1 MITAKAAPA
10 RVFGSGIRR
19 REDPRL
25 LTGTARYT
33 ADFTLPGMAHAAIL
47 RSPHGHARIRSIN
60 TNRAKRAPGVVAV
73 FTGADTETAL
83 KCIPCA
89 WLLPNAGLNI
99 SPYRAIAIDVVRY
112 VGDAVAVVVAESD
125 YQAYDAVE
133 LIDVDYE
140 PLPAVIDPEKAAAAG
155 APQLHQEA
163 PGNLAFHWTVEGG
176 DINAAFKSADVVVRD
191 RIIQQR
197 LIPTAMEPRGAV
209 AQFTPATGELTLW
222 NTTQNP
228 HIVRFIMSLVTGV
241 PEDRLRVVA
250 PEVGG
255 GFGSK
260 IPQIQGD
267 FISVFCS
274 MKLGRPVKWIETRS
288 ENYQSTTH
296 GRDHVQDVE
305 LAATKDGRILGLR
318 GTVWAGMGAYLS
330 TAAPGIPTILHGLM
344 LSGPYQVPAVKED
357 VYGVYTNTTPVE
369 AYRGAGRPEATFMLE
384 RMIDLLAHKIGLDP
398 VQVRQ
403 RNLIPRFE
411 NGHDVITGLKYDSG
425 NYQAA
430 LEKALTHVDYEN
442 LRREQAAMRA
452 KGRYIGIGVTTYVEI
467 CGLGPSQVAGAVG
480 FQGGLW
486 ESAIVRVHPSGKVN
500 VFIGASPHGQGEETT
515 FAQVVADELGVAVAD
530 VKIVHGDTD
539 NTPMGWGTYGSRTTA
554 VGGAALAVATRKIKE
569 KAKLLASHLLEAA
582 VEDMDYG
589 DGKFFVKGFPD
600 RHKTIQDIALMA
612 NVAWNL
618 PQGMEAG
625 LEASSFYDPPNFT
638 YPFGAHVAVVE
649 VDPETGTVRLQRYVA
664 VDDCGPQINPVI
676 VEGQVQ
682 GGVVQGVGQA
692 LWEEA
697 VYDDNGQLLTGSL
710 ADYAIPRA
718 DVLPDIEVLS
728 TVTPSPHHPLGVK
741 GIGEAGTIAS
751 TAATYNAVI
760 DALQPFGVQSL
771 RMPLTPER
779 VWRAITK
786 ARSAAGR
793 GAPASDELGGVK
805 GSPPSKKKGA

>member
-1 MITAKAAPA
+1 MTVTMKPA
-10 RVFGSGIRR
+10 RIFGSGIRR

-25 LTGTARYT
+25 ITGTARYT
-33 ADFTLPGMAHAAIL
+33 DDITLPGMVHAAVL
-47 RSPHGHARIRSIN
+47 RSPHAHARIARLD
-60 TNRAKRAPGVVAV
+60 TQRATGAPGVVAV
-73 FTGADTETAL
+73 FTGADVEGAL
-83 KCIPCA
+83 NPIPCA
-89 WLLPNAGLNI
+89 WLLPNAELKI
-99 SPYRAIAIDVVRY
+99 AQYRALAKDVVRY
-112 VGDAVAVVVAESD
+112 VGDAVAVVVAESP
-125 YQAYDAVE
+125 YQAADALD

-140 PLPAVIDPEKAAAAG
+140 PMPATVDPEKAAQKN
-155 APQLHQEA
+155 APQLHAEI
-163 PGNLAFHWTVEGG
+163 PGNVAFHWTLAGG
-176 DINAAFKSADVVVRD
+176 DVDAAFKSADVIIRD
-191 RIIQQR
+191 RIHQQR
-197 LIPTAMEPRGAV
+197 LIPTAMETRGAV
-209 AQFTPATGELTLW
+209 AQFVPATGELTLW

-260 IPQIQGD
+260 IAQIQGD
-267 FISVFCS
+267 FITTFCS
-274 MKLGRPVKWIETRS
+274 MKLGRPVKWQESRS
-288 ENYQSTTH
+288 ENYVSTTH
-296 GRDHVQDVE
+296 GRDHVQDIE
-305 LAATKDGRILGLR
+305 LAATKDGRVTALR
-318 GTVWAGMGAYLS
+318 ATVWAGMGAYLS

-344 LSGPYQVPAVKED
+344 LSGPYTIPAVKED

-384 RMIDLLAHKIGLDP
+384 RMMDLLADKIGVDP
-398 VQVRQ
+398 VEVRR
-403 RNLIPRFE
+403 RNLIPPFE
-411 NGHDVITGLKYDSG
+411 NGHNVVTGLTYDSG
-425 NYQAA
+425 NYEGA
-430 LEKALTHVDYEN
+430 LSKALNHVKYDA
-442 LRREQAAMRA
+442 LRAEQKAARE
-452 KGRYIGIGVTTYVEI
+452 KGRYVGIGVSVYVEI
-467 CGLGPSQVAGAVG
+467 CGLGPSQVAGAIG

-486 ESAIVRVHPSGKVN
+486 ESAIVRFHPSGKVN

-515 FAQVVADELGVAVAD
+515 FAQIVSDELGVGVND
-530 VKIVHGDTD
+530 VKVVHGDTD

-569 KAKLLASHLLEAA
+569 KAKLLAGHLLEAA
-582 VEDMDYG
+582 VEDIDYA
-589 DGKFFVKGFPD
+589 DGRFFVKGFPD

-625 LEASSFYDPPNFT
+625 LEATSFYDPPNFV

-649 VDPETGTVRLQRYVA
+649 VDAETGRVDLKRYVA

-676 VEGQVQ
+676 VEGQVH
-682 GGVVQGVGQA
+682 GGVVQGIGQA

-697 VYDDNGQLLTGSL
+697 VYDESGQLLTGSL

-718 DVLPDIEVLS
+718 DLLPDLEVLS

-751 TAATYNAVI
+751 TCTVYNAVI
-760 DALQPFGVQSL
+760 DALEPFKVSSL

-779 VWRAITK
+779 VWRAIH
-786 ARSAAGR
+786 A
-793 GAPASDELGGVK
+793 
-805 GSPPSKKKGA
+805 KGA

>member
-1 MITAKAAPA
+1 MTATASPA

-33 ADFTLPGMAHAAIL
+33 ADFTLPGMVHAAIL
-47 RSPHGHARIRSIN
+47 RSPHGHARIRGIDTS
-60 TNRAKRAPGVVAV
+60 RALAAPGVVAV
-73 FTGADTETAL
+73 FTGADAEGGL
-83 KCIPCA
+83 QCIPCA
-89 WLLPNAGLNI
+89 WLLPAAGI
-99 SPYRAIAIDVVRY
+99 KVAPYRAMATDAVRY
-112 VGDAVAVVVAESD
+112 VGDAVAVVVAETE
-125 YQAYDAVE
+125 YQAYDALDV
-133 LIDVDYE
+133 IDVQYE
-140 PLPAVIDPEKAAAAG
+140 SLPAVVDPQKATAAG
-155 APQLHQEA
+155 APQLHADA
-163 PGNLAFHWTVEGG
+163 PSNLAFHWTVEGG
-176 DINAAFKSADVVVRD
+176 DVAAAFASPDAVVVKD

-197 LIPTAMEPRGAV
+197 LIPTAIETRGCV

-228 HIVRFIMSLVTGV
+228 HIVRYIMSVVTGV

-260 IPQIQGD
+260 IAQVQGD
-267 FISVFCS
+267 FITALCA
-274 MKLGRPVKWIETRS
+274 MKLGRPVRWIETRS
-288 ENYQSTTH
+288 ENYQATTH
-296 GRDHVQDVE
+296 GRDHVQEVE
-305 LAATKDGRILGLR
+305 LAATRDGRILGLR
-318 GTVWAGMGAYLS
+318 CTVWAGMGAYLS

-344 LSGPYQVPAVKED
+344 LSGPYEIPALKED

-384 RMIDLLAHKIGLDP
+384 RLVDLLAHKLQIDP
-398 VQVRQ
+398 AEVRR
-403 RNLIPRFE
+403 RNLIAPF
-411 NGHDVITGLKYDSG
+411 NDGHNVVTGLKYDSG
-425 NYQAA
+425 NYKAV
-430 LEKALTHVDYEN
+430 LEKALAHIGYDA
-442 LRREQAAMRA
+442 LRREQAAARA
-452 KGRYIGIGVTTYVEI
+452 EGRYMGIGVTTYVEI

-486 ESAIVRVHPSGKVN
+486 ESAIVRFHPTGKVN

-515 FAQVVADELGVAVAD
+515 FAQIVADELGVAPTD
-530 VKIVHGDTD
+530 VRIVHGDTD
-539 NTPMGWGTYGSRTTA
+539 STPMGWGTYGSRTTA

-582 VEDMDYG
+582 VEDMDYA
-589 DGKFFVKGFPD
+589 DGKFFVKGAPD
-600 RHKTIQDIALMA
+600 RHKTIQEISLMA
-612 NVAWNL
+612 HVAWNL
-618 PQGMEAG
+618 PEGMEAG

-649 VDPETGTVRLQRYVA
+649 VDRDTGHVRLKRYVA

-676 VEGQVQ
+676 VEGQIH
-682 GGVVQGVGQA
+682 GGVVQGIGQA

-697 VYDDNGQLLTGSL
+697 VYDANGQLLTGSL

-751 TAATYNAVI
+751 TATVYNAVI
-760 DALQPFGVQSL
+760 DALQPPGVGSIQ
-771 RMPLTPER
+771 MPLTPER
-779 VWRAITK
+779 VWRAMH
-786 ARSAAGR
+786 AGR
-793 GAPASDELGGVK
+793 KA
-805 GSPPSKKKGA
+805 